1 MPTLQSVFPLVS
13 VHREPHCIP
22 GGNLQPRP
30 TLVLA
35 PRPFG
40 NNACA
45 PDFMLPLVQTAPR
58 GLLSSNISFLERI
71 LPTSSPQTNNCLQAY
86 QLVQKDVWVS
96 LFHQFVR
103 YNQILNTCHGVSET
117 LRTSYYSNSGKQ
129 TFTSGKGSPNFLGV
143 RIALFPPYSHIT
155 TGTRGAYK
163 VKRAKILEQ
172 VVFYVTVC
180 VRC

>member
-1 MPTLQSVFPLVS
+1 MPTLQSVLPLVS

-35 PRPFG
+35 PRPFS

-45 PDFMLPLVQTAPR
+45 PDFMLPLMQTAPQ
-58 GLLSSNISFLERI
+58 GLLSSNISFLELI
-71 LPTSSPQTNNCLQAY
+71 LLTSSPQTNNCLQAY
-86 QLVQKDVWVS
+86 QLVQKDVWAS

-117 LRTSYYSNSGKQ
+117 LKTTYYSNSGKQ
-129 TFTSGKGSPNFLGV
+129 AFTSGKIPSELPITVILGNRPLLQGSDLQTFGE
-143 RIALFPPYSHIT
+143 
-155 TGTRGAYK
+155 
-163 VKRAKILEQ
+163 LE
-172 VVFYVTVC
+172 
-180 VRC
+180 